1 MLPDSSP
8 HYPVM
13 LKDVIHQISSNPKNI
28 ILDSELPTIHS
39 TSLEEQV
46 WYTPTETALTNCAD
60 A

>member
-1 MLPDSSP
+1 MIW
-8 HYPVM
+8 HFFFFIIIIW
-13 LKDVIHQISSNPKNI
+13 VITNKNT

-39 TSLEEQV
+39 TSLEEHV